1 MGARIDRAC
10 LRPLWR
16 AGCLVL
22 AAAASAAALAA
33 APDNAAALGTVF
45 HGYAHDTLYAVSFD
59 GRKGIAV
66 GDFGLV
72 IESADGGAS
81 WQRQDRAPTDR
92 ALLTVVRKGG
102 RCLAG
107 GQEGLLLYAD
117 DCRDWHKA
125 ATPTA
130 ARIMAIDTGTD
141 GNAYAVG
148 GFGTVLKSVDG
159 GKSWQALKVD
169 WGRFAPEGAEP
180 HLYAVHVEPSGSV
193 VIVGEFEL
201 VLRSDDDGQT
211 WKRVHQGKR
220 SLFGLAATANGE
232 LYAVGQEGVILK
244 AVQGRW
250 TELPSGTGSILT
262 SVWANKDGTVVAA
275 GIYTVLY
282 SADGGAS
289 WRADT
294 SALATRG
301 WHQAIAA
308 TPSVN
313 GAADVVLVGSA
324 GAVLRVER

>member
-1 MGARIDRAC
+1 MG
-10 LRPLWR
+10 LRDCERSLWR
-16 AGCLVL
+16 LVGAWGL
-22 AAAASAAALAA
+22 ALAA
-33 APDNAAALGTVF
+33 VGGAATQAKTTVGAPTLGAVFQGTV
-45 HGYAHDTLYAVSFD
+45 HDTLYAVSFD

-148 GFGTVLKSVDG
+148 GFGTVLKSADG

-201 VLRSDDDGQT
+201 VLRSEDDGQT

-220 SLFGLAATANGE
+220 SLFGLAATATGE

-244 AVQGRW
+244 AVQGHW
-250 TELPSGTGSILT
+250 AELPSSTRSILT
-262 SVWANKDGTVVAA
+262 SVWANEDGTVVAA
-275 GIYTVLY
+275 GIYTVLH

-313 GAADVVLVGSA
+313 GATDVVLVGSA
-324 GAVLRVER
+324 GAVLRVPR